1 MRLHV
6 RQWLLKELEN
16 DNTLMVVK
24 GGVRIY
30 TSRVDGFYELYS
42 EYGYHYGLEL
52 EEAFHGFL
60 EDIKK
65 CFLVSEEEA
74 IDMIQVKS

>member
-16 DNTLMVVK
+16 GNTLMVVK
-24 GGVRIY
+24 GGARIY
-30 TSRVDGFYELYS
+30 TSRVDDSYELYS

-52 EEAFHGFL
+52 EEALTGFL
-60 EDIKK
+60 EDIKRA
-65 CFLVSEEEA
+65 FLVSEEEA